1 MAKRT
6 DELNEL
12 LTTVLDLMGLTVE
25 VSVEESEDGLRAD
38 LTGPDIAVLIGGR
51 GKTLNALQC
60 LVNVAVNHGE
70 EDWQRV
76 VIDAAG
82 YREKR
87 RESLEKYA
95 LKTAEQAL
103 EEGRE
108 ISLEPMNSYERRI
121 VHCALMD
128 REDIVTGSRGD
139 EPYRFIVIGPAGL
152 KAD

>member
-1 MAKRT
+1 MARKT
-6 DELNEL
+6 DELSDL
-12 LTTVLDLMGLTVE
+12 LVDVLGLMGLQAD
-25 VSVEESEDGLRAD
+25 VSVEETEDGLRAD
-38 LTGPDIAVLIGGR
+38 LSGPDVSVLIGGR

-60 LVNVAVNHGE
+60 LVNVAINHGD
-70 EDWQRV
+70 EDWKRV
-76 VIDAAG
+76 VLDAEG
-82 YREKR
+82 YRERR

-128 REDIVTGSRGD
+128 REDIVTDSRGE
-139 EPYRFIVIGPAGL
+139 EPYRFIVVGPAPA
-152 KAD
+152 KDE